1 MDNLREK
8 LAHYQRDIADD
19 DLREEAIAT
28 LEACLSLSSE
38 EELLYHSRHLAIAYL
53 ALTLEKK

>member
-8 LAHYQRDIADD
+8 LAHYQADIADE

-28 LEACLSLSSE
+28 LGAYLSLLSE
-38 EELLYHSRHLAIAYL
+38 EELLYHSRLLAIPYL
-53 ALTLEKK
+53 ALTLEK

>member
-28 LEACLSLSSE
+28 LEAYFSCLGE
-38 EELLYHSRHLAIAYL
+38 DELLNRSRHLAIAYL

>member
-28 LEACLSLSSE
+28 LEAYFSYLGE
-38 EELLYHSRHLAIAYL
+38 DELLNRSRHLAIAYL